1 MTHLTRKVSPM
12 SPLRGSIPIILVLA
26 ILAPSALA
34 RSAQA
39 GRAPLFQSA
48 RLLLLRK
55 NLLPHRYRYH
65 GYFIQ
70 DNVAT
75 WDGGIRPIMQ
85 IDEQHGWIEGA
96 EESIKDPKKHDA
108 LLSIQLFRTP
118 AGARADFGQFFTNSH
133 PETVYEPGSDWL
145 GGSPVG
151 GYGHPA
157 TIYRIHDG
165 SSRCP
170 KQLVSGLTFVYRNGI
185 FSVGACLETV
195 GESGVRDLARRLL
208 RRAHVAPSR

>member
-1 MTHLTRKVSPM
+1 M
-12 SPLRGSIPIILVLA
+12 SHLRGSIPIILTLA
-26 ILAPSALA
+26 LMAPFTWTQRAH
-34 RSAQA
+34 A
-39 GRAPLFQSA
+39 GNAPLFQSA
-48 RLLLLRK
+48 KLLLLRK
-55 NLLPHRYRYH
+55 NLLPHRYRYY
-65 GYFIQ
+65 GYFVQ

-96 EESIKDPKKHDA
+96 EEALKDPKKHDA
-108 LLSIQLFRTP
+108 MLSVQLFRTP

-145 GGSPVG
+145 GGSSIA

-185 FSVGACLETV
+185 LSVGVCTETV
-195 GESGVRDLARRLL
+195 GESAARDLARRLL
-208 RRAHVAPSR
+208 NRARVAPSD

>member
-1 MTHLTRKVSPM
+1 M
-12 SPLRGSIPIILVLA
+12 SPLRGSIPVILVL
-26 ILAPSALA
+26 ILLAPLTGSQRVHAD
-34 RSAQA
+34 
-39 GRAPLFQSA
+39 RAPLFQSA

-96 EESIKDPKKHDA
+96 EESVKDPRKHDA

-118 AGARADFGQFFTNSH
+118 AGARGDFGQFFTNRH

-145 GGSPVG
+145 GGSSVG

-157 TIYRIHDG
+157 TIYRIHDA

-195 GESGVRDLARRLL
+195 GEPGVRDLARRLL
-208 RRAHVAPSR
+208 QRARVAPSR